1 MAKSAYEKASRQQ
14 RRLAQQYLKAHPELK
29 TTDITTLSAR
39 EYELIEAMHLEA
51 NNTDHI
57 LGPTERQLEIAEQ
70 YLKSNPALNTS
81 FEELSDKEVGAI
93 EAMYNS
99 SNRSQQT
106 PELSAQEQEIANVK
120 RNLKQVETRKV
131 DPMVQIREEARK
143 RKLQSEPL
151 AQDTVIFGD
160 SNAASI
166 QPRSRPNIS
175 VNANDAID
183 PITQAIRD
191 QIITSQHLFLQQEIG
206 KTMEN
211 PEKEEFL
218 NKDLVAIR
226 AFLQT
231 DEGKLAVKDVMK
243 NPQAQMHKIET
254 TGYKFVH
261 NKFNDRF
268 RDVDW
273 GARSENKIRSTD
285 VTNDAGEA
293 VCTLR
298 ETTFDTK
305 PTVVT
310 LEDGTTRTIK
320 SYRQIDFP
328 KELET
333 GNGPLH
339 LLMAVKDEN
348 GKNIAEKDAVYFT
361 AHYDDNGKLTE
372 VSSPTPVKFS
382 GRGDDAVGYI
392 ERNGKV
398 YTLPVTQG
406 KYREMM
412 MEVAKNKGTNVD
424 ISQELEASD
433 RIIQPKAK
441 LRPVNRQVEEQ
452 E

>member
-1 MAKSAYEKASRQQ
+1 
-14 RRLAQQYLKAHPELK
+14 
-29 TTDITTLSAR
+29 
-39 EYELIEAMHLEA
+39 
-51 NNTDHI
+51 
-57 LGPTERQLEIAEQ
+57 
-70 YLKSNPALNTS
+70 
-81 FEELSDKEVGAI
+81 
-93 EAMYNS
+93 
-99 SNRSQQT
+99 
-106 PELSAQEQEIANVK
+106 
-120 RNLKQVETRKV
+120 
-131 DPMVQIREEARK
+131 MVQIREEARK

-243 NPQAQMHKIET
+243 NPQAQAQMHKIET

-339 LLMAVKDEN
+339 LSMAVKDEN

-452 E
+452 EQHEPNEFEKQLRAQKAKLKPVNRQVEEQEQHEPNEFEKQLRAQKAKLKPVNRQVEEQEQHEPNEF